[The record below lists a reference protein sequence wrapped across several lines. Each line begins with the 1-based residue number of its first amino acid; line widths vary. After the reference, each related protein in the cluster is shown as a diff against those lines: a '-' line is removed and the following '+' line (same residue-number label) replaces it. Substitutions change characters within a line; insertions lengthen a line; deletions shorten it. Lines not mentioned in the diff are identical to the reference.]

1 VIYCRSNTEHN
12 QILLSLSL
20 DGGCGEEAVRYQNID
35 FKSIDY
41 DNIMHMNQM
50 LNVLGNEL

>member
-12 QILLSLSL
+12 KILLSLSL

-35 FKSIDY
+35 FKNIDY